1 MQLVCCEGK
10 GFVSSCT
17 CLVNIW
23 SLWNWTRHSQT
34 ERPVR
39 VLLFRASTRRSDNS
53 AIYEFG
59 ARVKDA
65 ERNVLSFWKQVRH
78 AKDGK

>member
-1 MQLVCCEGK
+1 MGQGILK
-10 GFVSSCT
+10 QK
-17 CLVNIW
+17 LK
-23 SLWNWTRHSQT
+23 
-34 ERPVR
+34 RPVR

-59 ARVKDA
+59 VRVKDA